1 ALPIYWEP
9 NTLRCLDRRTGRV
22 ITP

>member
-1 ALPIYWEP
+1 YWEP

>member
-1 ALPIYWEP
+1 AYWEP

>member
-1 ALPIYWEP
+1 MNAYWEP